1 MSLSVVLAGVA
12 ILAATLHYFFG
23 LKLDPREPPLL
34 PQKVPLIGHLIGFL
48 RNGNAYYLDLSMKHG
63 QQICTLAMPYGRTYV
78 VNSTKLVSAV
88 QRNAKTISF
97 DPILTTV
104 AERLAGITGPELEA
118 LKEEET
124 GGGGAHRKV
133 VHSMAPSLI
142 GLGLDAMNKA
152 MLANLENFINALETQ
167 DQAFDLWAWTRH
179 VISIASTDAVFG
191 PENPYAKDNYEQT
204 FWEYELNI
212 TLLLVNVFPQY
223 TAKGAY
229 QQREFMAEKMIDYYR
244 RGCWKQGS
252 EMIKARY
259 QTGIQNGASLEAIA
273 RLDVPGGTGILSN
286 TVPTAFWTLCNVFSS
301 PELLADVR
309 REAEKLFTI
318 DQTGPRPVYTLD
330 TSDLRTGC
338 PILFSAYQET
348 MRTRACF
355 ASPRYVL
362 EDTLLNGEYLLK
374 KGALLQ
380 IPAAVLHHEQSQWG
394 SDAASYDPYRFT
406 KQSSTK
412 RSPVA
417 YRAFGGAPAL
427 CPGRHFAT
435 VEVLCFVTMLVM
447 RYDMTPAGGN
457 WELPPPNYSN
467 VAASIL
473 PPLGDI
479 KANVT
484 VRKGYENIEWKFKV
498 TETPAEK
505 SAFGLASD

>member
-1 MSLSVVLAGVA
+1 M
-12 ILAATLHYFFG
+12 
-23 LKLDPREPPLL
+23 
-34 PQKVPLIGHLIGFL
+34 
-48 RNGNAYYLDLSMKHG
+48 
-63 QQICTLAMPYGRTYV
+63 
-78 VNSTKLVSAV
+78 
-88 QRNAKTISF
+88 
-97 DPILTTV
+97 
-104 AERLAGITGPELEA
+104 
-118 LKEEET
+118 
-124 GGGGAHRKV
+124 
-133 VHSMAPSLI
+133 
-142 GLGLDAMNKA
+142 
-152 MLANLENFINALETQ
+152 
-167 DQAFDLWAWTRH
+167 
-179 VISIASTDAVFG
+179 
-191 PENPYAKDNYEQT
+191 
-204 FWEYELNI
+204 
-212 TLLLVNVFPQY
+212 NVFPQY

-309 REAEKLFTI
+309 REAEKLFAI
-318 DQTGPRPVYTLD
+318 DRTGPRPVYTLD
-330 TSDLRTGC
+330 TTDLRTGC

-380 IPAAVLHHEQSQWG
+380 IPAAVLHHEQLQWG
-394 SDAASYDPYRFT
+394 PDAASYDPYRFT
-406 KQSSTK
+406 KQSSIK

-447 RYDMTPAGGN
+447 RYDMTPAGGT
-457 WELPPPNYSN
+457 WKLPPPNYSN

-484 VRKGYENIEWKFKV
+484 VRKGYENIDWKFKV
-498 TETPAEK
+498 TETPEEM